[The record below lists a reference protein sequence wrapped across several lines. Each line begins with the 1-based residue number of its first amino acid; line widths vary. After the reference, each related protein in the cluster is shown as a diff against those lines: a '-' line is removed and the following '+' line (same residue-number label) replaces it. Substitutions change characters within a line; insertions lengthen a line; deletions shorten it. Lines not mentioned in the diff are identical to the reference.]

1 MLKDDI
7 PDSLEPLRELKP
19 EDVAAYL
26 KCEPDRLRKLLSRLA
41 ITPSAID
48 YGSGAA
54 AITKAKVITRPRAL
68 VDEITELE
76 ALYSKQDDRHQTYQG
91 CR

>member
-1 MLKDDI
+1 MK
-7 PDSLEPLRELKP
+7 SLRELKL
-19 EDVAAYL
+19 EDVAAHL
-26 KCEPDRLRKLLSRLA
+26 KCHPERLRKLLIRLA

-48 YGSGAA
+48 YGSGMA
-54 AITKAKVITRPRAL
+54 AIMKAKVITRPRAL